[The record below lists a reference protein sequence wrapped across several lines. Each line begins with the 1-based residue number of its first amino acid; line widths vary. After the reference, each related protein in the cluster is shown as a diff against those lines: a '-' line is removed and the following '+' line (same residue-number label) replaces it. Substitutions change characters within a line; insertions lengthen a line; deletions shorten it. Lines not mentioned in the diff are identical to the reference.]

1 MRTWIRGMAVGL
13 ALAGLL
19 APGTGRAG
27 ETTALKGRTGA
38 ANGLIEVGSKP
49 IPFTLYDLDGKP
61 VRLEDH
67 VGKRAVLLAFWSFF
81 CGPCREEIPLLDR
94 IVKKYRDKGLE
105 MLAINLDGPKLEK
118 AVRRYVE
125 SNGFGFRVLWEE
137 IDGATFKTAD
147 AYGVVGTPSV
157 VLIGKDGTVVWTHVG
172 REDPARIEEIL
183 RKAVEAG

>member
-1 MRTWIRGMAVGL
+1 MHTCIRFMAVAL
-13 ALAGLL
+13 ALTGLL
-19 APGTGRAG
+19 TPGAAWAG
-27 ETTALKGRTGA
+27 EATALKGRA
-38 ANGLIEVGSKP
+38 AADNGLIEVGSKP

-61 VRLEDH
+61 VSLEDH

-81 CGPCREEIPLLDR
+81 CGPCREEIPLLDK
-94 IVKKYRDKGLE
+94 IVKKYRDRGLE

-137 IDGATFKTAD
+137 IEGASFKTAD
-147 AYGVVGTPSV
+147 AYGVAGTPSL

-172 REDPARIEEIL
+172 REDPARLEEIV